1 MLPISKFSALIKN
14 SNSRQFSRAIVF
26 GSVSLALAA
35 LLALAS
41 PLATAQQQVLKPDAA
56 QNAVARETQAV
67 ENPGAPAAKSQEEQN
82 NAFRLEGPIVKWTA
96 RTLNVS
102 TESAARIYEFTNF
115 IVILLLVGIPI
126 VRILPKVFH
135 KRSETLGASLK
146 EARTATQEANARLSA
161 VEAKLAGLDDEIK
174 KLHAEVEQQSKDDEI
189 RIKASIEEE
198 RTRIVQAA
206 EQELTVAAAQAQRA
220 LRHFAADLAIEQ
232 AAKQLVL
239 TPEADRALIAE
250 FIASTSSIGN
260 GKGGQN

>member
-1 MLPISKFSALIKN
+1 MLPISKFSASIQN
-14 SNSRQFSRAIVF
+14 SNRRPSSSPVVF
-26 GSVSLALAA
+26 GLAALALAG
-35 LLALAS
+35 LLIVGTHVAV
-41 PLATAQQQVLKPDAA
+41 AQEPA
-56 QNAVARETQAV
+56 QNAIAQQSAVA
-67 ENPGAPAAKSQEEQN
+67 ENSGAPAAKSQEEQN
-82 NAFRLEGPIVKWTA
+82 NAFRLDGPIVKWTA

-102 TESAARIYEFTNF
+102 TETAARIYEFTNF

-198 RTRIVQAA
+198 RTRIVQAS
-206 EQELTVAAAQAQRA
+206 EQELNVAAAQAQRA

-239 TPEADRALIAE
+239 TPEADRALIAD